1 MKLVKT
7 VLGVLLATALF
18 TFTAGAASNAPT
30 VLSTPNS
37 NQSNGWT
44 LSLGGS
50 GAVTTQTPS
59 TFNGGLELS
68 LGHTDAIIL
77 PGEFGVR
84 QGLGYSNGDLWNF
97 STHVYQDWTL
107 VKFGNLEFDAGVNG
121 GADYGT
127 RGSIDW
133 SVAPEAVG
141 RLWLTKTVNA
151 YTRVEFPFNVKT
163 DSFRAENRLGIDVG
177 LQVRF

>member
-18 TFTAGAASNAPT
+18 TFAAGAASSAPV
-30 VLSTPNS
+30 VLPTPAGS
-37 NQSNGWT
+37 QLDGWT

-59 TFNGGLELS
+59 TVNGGLELS
-68 LGHTDAIIL
+68 LGHTDVIIL
-77 PGEFGVR
+77 PGEFGLR
-84 QGLGYSNGDLWNF
+84 QGLGYSSSDLWNF
-97 STHVYQDWTL
+97 STRVYQDWTL
-107 VKFGNLEFDAGVNG
+107 IKLGNLEFDAGVNG

-127 RGSIDW
+127 RGSLLW

-141 RLWLTKTVNA
+141 RLWLTKNVNA
-151 YTRVEFPFNVKT
+151 YTRVDFPFSVKT
-163 DSFRAENRLGIDVG
+163 DSFRAQNTVGINVG